1 MAKRETR
8 NEGGGCAHV
17 ATTLQKE
24 REREGDFSPV
34 RARWGEEVGRLKPA
48 SAERAWA
55 DAPSSAKYRAAVAT
69 AMAASTCA
77 RFVKFRE
84 RERERVYGRKPRG
97 QVAERT
103 LSKLKRDTFVGN
115 FLSVGSQRRTREA
128 IRSSFSSVVVVVVV
142 LLLVVRSSPLDVRR
156 IFVLFSSVS
165 RSPSF
170 ASPLLAE
177 YASL

>member
-8 NEGGGCAHV
+8 NEGEGVGEGAR
-17 ATTLQKE
+17 TLRQRSGE
-24 REREGDFSPV
+24 RERERKREDFSRV
-34 RARWGEEVGRLKPA
+34 RAGWGEEVGRLKPA
-48 SAERAWA
+48 SVERTWA

-84 RERERVYGRKPRG
+84 RERERERERVYERKPRG
-97 QVAERT
+97 QVAKRT

-128 IRSSFSSVVVVVVV
+128 IRSSFSSVVLVVVA
-142 LLLVVRSSPLDVRR
+142 LFLVVRSSPLDVRR
-156 IFVLFSSVS
+156 TFVLLLYFAFLVS
-165 RSPSF
+165 
-170 ASPLLAE
+170 
-177 YASL
+177 

>member
-84 RERERVYGRKPRG
+84 RERESIRTKAPGTGSREDFIKIETRHLCWKLPIRRKPTANTRSD
-97 QVAERT
+97 T
-103 LSKLKRDTFVGN
+103 LE
-115 FLSVGSQRRTREA
+115 FLFRRRRR
-128 IRSSFSSVVVVVVV
+128 RSTPPRRSF
-142 LLLVVRSSPLDVRR
+142 
-156 IFVLFSSVS
+156 FS
-165 RSPSF
+165 
-170 ASPLLAE
+170 A
-177 YASL
+177 